1 MIWNSDLSVMIE
13 MNHISKQVSG
23 EHTFDHLDI
32 VRNEA
37 DIILNFKAGMSRIFE
52 DKVTGP
58 YMVIDLYDR

>member
-1 MIWNSDLSVMIE
+1 

-37 DIILNFKAGMSRIFE
+37 DIILNFKARMSRIFE
-52 DKVTGP
+52 DKVTCP

>member
-1 MIWNSDLSVMIE
+1 
-13 MNHISKQVSG
+13 MNHISGQING

-37 DIILNFKAGMSRIFE
+37 DIILNFKARMSRIFE

-58 YMVIDLYDR
+58 YVVIDLHDQQFYK

>member
-1 MIWNSDLSVMIE
+1 MIE
-13 MNHISKQVSG
+13 MNHISKQVSD

-37 DIILNFKAGMSRIFE
+37 DIILNFKARMSRIFE
-52 DKVTGP
+52 DKVTCP